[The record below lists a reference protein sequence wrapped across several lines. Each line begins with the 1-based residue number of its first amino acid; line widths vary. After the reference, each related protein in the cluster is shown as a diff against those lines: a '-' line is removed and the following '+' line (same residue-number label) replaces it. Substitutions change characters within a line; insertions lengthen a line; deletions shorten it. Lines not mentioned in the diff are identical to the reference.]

1 VRKTLLA
8 CGALAPLV
16 YIATDILA
24 ARRYAGYSFSDQA
37 VSELFAIGA
46 PTSGLV
52 VPLFTLSSAL
62 LLPFALGV
70 GSSAGGNRAMRIMA
84 WMIVGNALDA
94 LLLWNFFPMHMRG
107 VVPTFTDSMHAILAI
122 NPFVL
127 LTIAFALAACRGW
140 FRLYSLATIVMML
153 APATLAFFYVA
164 ALAASQPTPGLGL
177 AERAGQYAHQLWQ
190 VVFALVLLS
199 AGPAQTSARTAA
211 HAR

>member
-1 VRKTLLA
+1 MRKTLLA

-16 YIATDILA
+16 YIATDIVA

-70 GSSAGGNRAMRIMA
+70 WSSAGGNRAMRVMA
-84 WMIVGNALDA
+84 SMIVGNALDA
-94 LLLWNFFPMHMRG
+94 LLLWNFFPMHVRG
-107 VVPTFTDSMHAILAI
+107 VTPTFTDTMHAILAT

-127 LTIAFALAACRGW
+127 LTIAFALAAFRGW
-140 FRLYSLATIVMML
+140 FRLYSLLTIVMML
-153 APATLAFFYVA
+153 APASLAISYVA
-164 ALAASQPTPGLGL
+164 ALLANHPTPGLGL

-190 VVFALVLLS
+190 VVLALMLVS
-199 AGPAQTSARTAA
+199 AGRVQMFARTAA